1 MIYYRYSKGT
11 WMEGGTMGDDCTCAT
26 CGKTMAYDDAFTH
39 MERDGEMLAFC
50 SRACLEKSE
59 SQA

>member
-1 MIYYRYSKGT
+1 
-11 WMEGGTMGDDCTCAT
+11 MEGGTMGDDCTCAT